1 MADVVVSEFM
11 VDSARES
18 LARDFEVVYDPALAG
33 DRKALLASVTAAR
46 ALVVRNRTIVDA
58 ALLAAAPSLKVV
70 GRLGVGLDNIDL
82 DACDI
87 AGVEVCPATGA
98 NADAVAEYVLATT
111 LMLVRGAFSSTN
123 RVAEGSWP
131 RAELVGREVAGRKAG
146 LLGFGDVARRVAG
159 LLGAV
164 GMEVAGH
171 DPYLDRGDTAWG
183 RVQPMGL
190 TDLLAISEVLSIH
203 VPLTDETHHLVDA
216 DAMAAMPAGAVL
228 VNTSRGGVVDEVA
241 LVEALR
247 SGHLGGAAVDVFADE
262 PLDAVAGETF
272 HDVPNL
278 VLTPHVAGITVES
291 EERVGRVVAG
301 QVCRVLGAC

>member
-203 VPLTDETHHLVDA
+203 VPLTDETRHLVDA

-247 SGHLGGAAVDVFADE
+247 SN
-262 PLDAVAGETF
+262 AVAPSRATSG
-272 HDVPNL
+272 H
-278 VLTPHVAGITVES
+278 
-291 EERVGRVVAG
+291 
-301 QVCRVLGAC
+301 

>member
-164 GMEVAGH
+164 GMEVTGH

-301 QVCRVLGAC
+301 QVRRVLGAC

>member
-1 MADVVVSEFM
+1 
-11 VDSARES
+11 
-18 LARDFEVVYDPALAG
+18 
-33 DRKALLASVTAAR
+33 
-46 ALVVRNRTIVDA
+46 
-58 ALLAAAPSLKVV
+58 
-70 GRLGVGLDNIDL
+70 
-82 DACDI
+82 
-87 AGVEVCPATGA
+87 
-98 NADAVAEYVLATT
+98 
-111 LMLVRGAFSSTN
+111 
-123 RVAEGSWP
+123 
-131 RAELVGREVAGRKAG
+131 
-146 LLGFGDVARRVAG
+146 
-159 LLGAV
+159 
-164 GMEVAGH
+164 
-171 DPYLDRGDTAWG
+171 
-183 RVQPMGL
+183 MGL

-203 VPLTDETHHLVDA
+203 VPLTDETRHLVDA

-301 QVCRVLGAC
+301 QVRRVLGAC

>member
-171 DPYLDRGDTAWG
+171 DPYLDRGDAAWG

-301 QVCRVLGAC
+301 QVRRVLGAC

>member
-87 AGVEVCPATGA
+87 TGVEVCPATGA

-301 QVCRVLGAC
+301 QVRRVLGAC